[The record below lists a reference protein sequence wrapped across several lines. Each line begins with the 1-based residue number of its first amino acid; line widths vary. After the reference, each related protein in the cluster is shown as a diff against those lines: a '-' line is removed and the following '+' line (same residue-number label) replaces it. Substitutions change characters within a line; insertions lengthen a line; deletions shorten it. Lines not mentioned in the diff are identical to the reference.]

1 MSSLL
6 ILGTRGSAL
15 ARWQA
20 SHTQALLQAA
30 GHAVAIEEFTTKGD
44 RVLDVP
50 LAEIGDKGL
59 FTQELDAALLA
70 GEIHLAVHSLKD
82 LPTTLPEGLVL
93 AAITERAAP
102 WDAFVAHPRFEG
114 QLSDLPEGATLAT
127 SSLRRK
133 AQLLAWR
140 PDLHIIPVRGNVD
153 TRLRKLDASD
163 WHGVILAE
171 AGLGRLGLQKR
182 IRQRFPL
189 DIMIPAVSQGALG
202 VVCAAS
208 DTATRD
214 VLHDTLNHVITRATS
229 TAERAF
235 LRRLEGG
242 CQAPIGA
249 YAHVDAEHQ
258 LSLHGC
264 VASLDGS
271 VLIREQIV
279 GGMANAEVL
288 GTALAERIL
297 EQGAAVV
304 LSNIRQAKG

>member
-1 MSSLL
+1 MTSTLV
-6 ILGTRGSAL
+6 LGTRGSAL

-20 SHTQALLQAA
+20 DHVQALLRVAD
-30 GHAVAIEEFTTKGD
+30 HNVAIQEFTTKGD
-44 RVLDVP
+44 RVLDIP

-59 FTQELDAALLA
+59 FTEELDAALLE
-70 GEIHLAVHSLKD
+70 GRIHLAVHSLKD

-93 AAITERAAP
+93 AAVMERAAP

-114 QLSDLPEGATLAT
+114 KLNDLPEGVTLAT

-140 PDLHIIPVRGNVD
+140 PDLHVIPVRGNVD
-153 TRLRKLDASD
+153 TRLSKLDASD
-163 WHGVILAE
+163 WHGIILAE
-171 AGLGRLGLQKR
+171 AGLVRLGLETR

-189 DIMIPAVSQGALG
+189 EIMLPAVSQGALG

-208 DTATRD
+208 DTAMQE
-214 VLHDTLNHVITRATS
+214 VLRSTLNHAPTAATS

-249 YAHVDAEHQ
+249 YAHVGAEER
-258 LSLHGC
+258 LTLHGC
-264 VASLDGS
+264 VASLHGS
-271 VLIREQIV
+271 VLIREQAS
-279 GGMANAEVL
+279 GAMKDAESL
-288 GTALAERIL
+288 GVQLAERLL
-297 EQGAAVV
+297 EHGAGAV
-304 LSNIRQAKG
+304 LADIREAQ